1 MRAVLRCGLPVQ
13 YAGIKPG
20 ASVLDLG
27 SGAGIDCFVVRY
39 MVGDKGKVTG
49 LDFSSEMITR
59 ARANNKKLGYSNVE
73 FIMGDIENIPLSDE
87 SYHIV
92 ISNCVLNLVP
102 DKVKAFAEIY
112 RVLIKGGHFCISDV
126 VITGDLPQTMRAD
139 AEMYAG
145 CISGAMDKKK
155 YLDVIKAAGFTNI
168 QILIEKRIYLPETI
182 LLKYFPNDQLTA
194 FQKTGNGIFSISLMA
209 EK

>member
-1 MRAVLRCGLPVQ
+1 
-13 YAGIKPG
+13 
-20 ASVLDLG
+20 
-27 SGAGIDCFVVRY
+27 
-39 MVGDKGKVTG
+39 